1 MCHATSMG
9 RSVDRTDLLS
19 SIWMWQHLS
28 QFNSFYNTK
37 TAIHFQSF
45 LPHNAAARRSAP
57 VVGPAGPGPRAPA
70 ESRQRCLSMFAYVY
84 ACNRSLVI
92 PSISL
97 LIKFYMSWSI
107 RRLQTR
113 FMHSRKCP
121 VFVGLFWYSN
131 CAAATDRDVL
141 RWVIASLMKFPKFQ
155 EYGLFVL
162 ALYQIVAIW
171 IR

>member
-1 MCHATSMG
+1 MSRHIDGQVC
-9 RSVDRTDLLS
+9 RSHRPAQQYMNVTAPVAP
-19 SIWMWQHLS
+19 
-28 QFNSFYNTK
+28 SFYNTK

-97 LIKFYMSWSI
+97 LIK
-107 RRLQTR
+107 L
-113 FMHSRKCP
+113 H
-121 VFVGLFWYSN
+121 V
-131 CAAATDRDVL
+131 
-141 RWVIASLMKFPKFQ
+141 VIHPSPADTVHAFAKMPCFC
-155 EYGLFVL
+155 G
-162 ALYQIVAIW
+162 ALLILKLCCCN
-171 IR
+171 